1 MKPRAKKRTAPVAAV
16 PPGGPVIY
24 DSTLRDGAQALG
36 VTFSQAGKIRFAHLL
51 DDFGIPYLEGG
62 FAGSNERDM
71 QFFRDAAK
79 ERFSQIRLVAFGA
92 TRRVGGRCKDDPLV
106 QALLKA
112 GTPAAAIYGKCWKL
126 HVRDVLR
133 TSEAE
138 NLDMVSETVE
148 YLRDRGLEV
157 VFDAEHFFDGYKDD
171 PAYALEVLRRAR
183 DAGAS
188 ALALCDTNGGTLPD
202 EVAAIVA
209 AVAAAIDGSQVQK
222 FAGSQVPAS
231 PGPNLRTCEPAN
243 LRTGA
248 GAAGP
253 LLGIHAHN
261 DCGLAVANSLAAFRA
276 GARMVQGCMN
286 GYGERAGNA
295 NLTTIVPALQLKLGA
310 PVTTPERLAGLRS
323 LSLAV
328 DDLVNQ
334 RPDARAPFVGEA
346 AFSHKAGAH
355 VSGVRRNPA
364 SFEHVP
370 PESVGN
376 ERHVVLSE
384 LSGASNVLY
393 RLKQA
398 GAGGADLSRD
408 EVKRIVRELKQREA
422 EGYSFES
429 ADASFRILVQKALRA
444 HRPFF
449 ELEGFRVIVEK
460 RGGSEP
466 CLSEATV
473 KIRVGDHA
481 EITAGESV
489 NGPVDALD
497 KALRKALSQFYPE
510 IAKIVLTDF
519 RVRILDPKE
528 ATGATTRVL
537 IESTDGEKRWGTVGV
552 SPNLIEAAWQAL
564 LDSVE
569 YKLLG
574 SARAPE
580 RPSRRRAR

>member
-1 MKPRAKKRTAPVAAV
+1 MKPRAKKKTAPVAAV

-188 ALALCDTNGGTLPD
+188 ALALCDTNGGTLPE
-202 EVAAIVA
+202 EVFASVS
-209 AVAAAIDGSQVQK
+209 AVREALSGSDGRMVGWSNGRMVGNPDHATK
-222 FAGSQVPAS
+222 GPCDHATAGQNGPAV
-231 PGPNLRTCEPAN
+231 
-243 LRTGA
+243 
-248 GAAGP
+248 
-253 LLGIHAHN
+253 LLGVHAHN
-261 DCGLAVANSLAAFRA
+261 DCGLAVANSLAAYRA

-295 NLTTIVPALQLKLGA
+295 NLTTIVPALQLKLRA
-310 PVTTPERLAGLRS
+310 PVTTPEKLAGLRS

-370 PESVGN
+370 PEAVGN

-398 GAGGADLSRD
+398 GAGAADLSRD

-444 HRPFF
+444 HKPFC
-449 ELEGFRVIVEK
+449 ELEGFRVILEK
-460 RGGSEP
+460 RGGGQP

-473 KIRVGDHA
+473 KIRVADHA

-497 KALRKALSQFYPE
+497 RALRKALSQFYPE

-537 IESTDGEKRWGTVGV
+537 VESTDGEKRWGTVGV
-552 SPNLIEAAWQAL
+552 SPNIIEAAWQAL

-574 SARAPE
+574 SARA
-580 RPSRRRAR
+580 R

>member
-1 MKPRAKKRTAPVAAV
+1 MKPRAKKKTASVAAV
-16 PPGGPVIY
+16 PPDGPVIY

-36 VTFSQAGKIRFAHLL
+36 VTFSQAGKIRFAHLM
-51 DDFGIPYLEGG
+51 DEFGVPYLEGG

-71 QFFRDAAK
+71 QFFRDAAR

-106 QALLKA
+106 QALLRA

-171 PAYALEVLRRAR
+171 PAYALAVLRRAR

-202 EVAAIVA
+202 EVFS
-209 AVAAAIDGSQVQK
+209 AVSAVREA
-222 FAGSQVPAS
+222 
-231 PGPNLRTCEPAN
+231 L
-243 LRTGA
+243 
-248 GAAGP
+248 AGP
-253 LLGIHAHN
+253 DGRTVTRSHGRIVGTSDRATVRPCDRVTEQNGSAVLLGIHAHN

-334 RPDARAPFVGEA
+334 RPDPRAPFVGEA

-398 GAGGADLSRD
+398 GAGAADLSRD
-408 EVKRIVRELKQREA
+408 EVKRIVGELKAREA

-473 KIRVGDHA
+473 KIRVGNHA

-537 IESTDGEKRWGTVGV
+537 IESTDGERRWGTVGV

>member
-1 MKPRAKKRTAPVAAV
+1 MKPRASASAATSAPAPVPA
-16 PPGGPVIY
+16 GGPVLY

-36 VTFSQAGKIRFAHLL
+36 ITFSPAGKLRLAHLL

-71 QFFRDAAK
+71 QFFRDVAK
-79 ERFSQIRLVAFGA
+79 ERLQRIRIAAFGA
-92 TRRVGGRCKDDPLV
+92 TRRPGTRAEDDEFLR
-106 QALLKA
+106 ALLRA
-112 GTPAAAIYGKCWKL
+112 ETPVATIFGKCWKF
-126 HVRDVLR
+126 HVREVLR
-133 TSEAE
+133 TTLEE
-138 NLDMVSETVE
+138 NLDMVSETVAF
-148 YLRDRGLEV
+148 LRAHDREV

-171 PAYALEVLRRAR
+171 PQYALSVLRRALE
-183 DAGAS
+183 AGAS
-188 ALALCDTNGGTLPD
+188 ALALCDTNGGSLPH
-202 EVAAIVA
+202 EIFA
-209 AVAAAIDGSQVQK
+209 AVSAVREAL
-222 FAGSQVPAS
+222 
-231 PGPNLRTCEPAN
+231 GPDA
-243 LRTGA
+243 
-248 GAAGP
+248 

-261 DCGLAVANSLAAFRA
+261 DSGLATANSIEAFRA

-295 NLTTIVPALQLKLGA
+295 NLVTLLPALQLKLGA
-310 PVTTPERLAGLRS
+310 AAVPPEKLATLRS

-328 DDLVNQ
+328 DDLANQ
-334 RPDARAPFVGEA
+334 RPDPRAPYVGEA
-346 AFSHKAGAH
+346 AFSHKAGTH

-364 SFEHVP
+364 TFEHVP
-370 PESVGN
+370 PEAVGN

-398 GAGGADLSRD
+398 GAGAADLSRE
-408 EVKRIVRELKQREA
+408 EVKRIVASLKAREA
-422 EGYSFES
+422 EGYTFES

-497 KALRKALSQFYPE
+497 KALRKALAAFYPE

-537 IESTDGEKRWGTVGV
+537 IESTDGERRWGTVGV

-574 SARAPE
+574 SGAAAP
-580 RPSRRRAR
+580 

>member
-1 MKPRAKKRTAPVAAV
+1 MKPRAKRKPAPVAAV

-92 TRRVGGRCKDDPLV
+92 TRRVGGSCKDDPLV
-106 QALLKA
+106 QALLRA

-148 YLRDRGLEV
+148 YLRARGLEV
-157 VFDAEHFFDGYKDD
+157 VFDAEHFFDGYRDD

-188 ALALCDTNGGTLPD
+188 ALALCDTNGGTLPH
-202 EVAAIVA
+202 EIFEIVSKVRAAL
-209 AVAAAIDGSQVQK
+209 
-222 FAGSQVPAS
+222 AGSQVS
-231 PGPNLRTCEPAN
+231 GRRDEPAN
-243 LRTGA
+243 PQTRKPANLQTAAGGA
-248 GAAGP
+248 GL

-261 DCGLAVANSLAAFRA
+261 DCGMAVANSLEAFRA

-286 GYGERAGNA
+286 GFGERAGNA
-295 NLTTIVPALQLKLGA
+295 NLTTILPVLQLKLGA
-310 PVTTPERLAGLRS
+310 AATTPDRLAGLRS

-334 RPDARAPFVGEA
+334 RPDPRAPFVGEA

-355 VSGVRRNPA
+355 VAGVRRNPA
-364 SFEHVP
+364 TFEHVP

-376 ERHVVLSE
+376 QRHVVLSE

-398 GAGGADLSRD
+398 GAGAADLSKE
-408 EVKRIVRELKQREA
+408 EVRRIVDTLKARES

-537 IESTDGEKRWGTVGV
+537 VESTDGERRWGTVGV
-552 SPNLIEAAWQAL
+552 SPNIIEAAWQAL

-574 SARAPE
+574 AARAPQ
-580 RPSRRRAR
+580 PPPRRRRTR

>member
-1 MKPRAKKRTAPVAAV
+1 MNARAKASKHPVRSV
-16 PPGGPVIY
+16 PPDGPVIY

-36 VTFSQAGKIRFAHLL
+36 VTFSQPGKIRFAHLL
-51 DDFGIPYLEGG
+51 DDFGVPYLEGG

-92 TRRVGGRCKDDPLV
+92 TRRVGGSCKDDPLV

-133 TSEAE
+133 TSESE

-148 YLRDRGLEV
+148 YLRARGLEV
-157 VFDAEHFFDGYKDD
+157 IFDAEHFFDGYKDD

-188 ALALCDTNGGTLPD
+188 AIALCDTNGGTLPE
-202 EVAAIVA
+202 EVFA
-209 AVAAAIDGSQVQK
+209 AVSDAREAVG
-222 FAGSQVPAS
+222 G
-231 PGPNLRTCEPAN
+231 
-243 LRTGA
+243 
-248 GAAGP
+248 
-253 LLGIHAHN
+253 LLGVHAHN

-295 NLTTIVPALQLKLGA
+295 NLTTIVPALQLKLRA
-310 PVTTPERLAGLRS
+310 PVTTPGKLAGLRS

-334 RPDARAPFVGEA
+334 RPDPRAPFVGEA

-398 GAGGADLSRD
+398 GACGADLSRD

-460 RGGSEP
+460 RGGAEP

-481 EITAGESV
+481 EITAGESMS
-489 NGPVDALD
+489 GPVDALD

-537 IESTDGEKRWGTVGV
+537 VESTDGERRWGTVGV
-552 SPNLIEAAWQAL
+552 SPNIIEAAWQAL

-574 SARAPE
+574 AARAPKGRTA
-580 RPSRRRAR
+580 RPRAR

>member
-1 MKPRAKKRTAPVAAV
+1 MRRDSSTGPLARAS
-16 PPGGPVIY
+16 GPVLESRRMNDPAFPPPVFY
-24 DSTLRDGAQALG
+24 DATLRDGAQALG
-36 VTFSQAGKIRFAHLL
+36 ITFSPAGKIRLAHLL
-51 DDFGIPYLEGG
+51 DEFGIPYVEGG

-79 ERFSQIRLVAFGA
+79 ERFTRVRIAAFGT
-92 TRRVGGRCKDDPLV
+92 TRRAGVRTEDDEFV
-106 QALLKA
+106 QALLRA
-112 GTPAAAIYGKCWKL
+112 ETPVTTVFGKCWKL
-126 HVRDVLR
+126 HVREVLR
-133 TSEAE
+133 TSAEE
-138 NLDMVSETVE
+138 NLDMVGETVAF
-148 YLRDRGLEV
+148 LKARGREV
-157 VFDAEHFFDGYKDD
+157 VFDAEHFFDGFKDD
-171 PAYALEVLRRAR
+171 PDYALAVLRRAR
-183 DAGAS
+183 EAGAD
-188 ALALCDTNGGTLPD
+188 ALALCDTNGGSMPH
-202 EVAAIVA
+202 EVFA
-209 AVAAAIDGSQVQK
+209 AVSAVREALGDA
-222 FAGSQVPAS
+222 
-231 PGPNLRTCEPAN
+231 
-243 LRTGA
+243 
-248 GAAGP
+248 

-261 DCGLAVANSLAAFRA
+261 DSGLAVANSVEAFRA
-276 GARMVQGCMN
+276 GARMVQGCLN

-295 NLTTIVPALQLKLGA
+295 NLTTLVPTLQLKFGA
-310 PVTTPERLAGLRS
+310 AAVPPDKLATLRS

-328 DDLVNQ
+328 DDLANQ
-334 RPDARAPFVGEA
+334 RPDPRAPYVGEA
-346 AFSHKAGAH
+346 AFSHKAGTH

-364 SFEHVP
+364 TFEHVP

-398 GAGGADLSRD
+398 GSGAADVSKED
-408 EVKRIVRELKQREA
+408 VKKIVAELKAREA
-422 EGYSFES
+422 EGYTFES
-429 ADASFRILVQKALRA
+429 ADASFRILVRKALA
-444 HRPFF
+444 EHKPFF

-460 RGGSEP
+460 RGGGRP

-481 EITAGESV
+481 EITAGESE

-519 RVRILDPKE
+519 RVRILDPNE

-552 SPNLIEAAWQAL
+552 SPNIIEAAWQAL

-569 YKLLG
+569 YKLLEG
-574 SARAPE
+574 
-580 RPSRRRAR
+580 

>member
-202 EVAAIVA
+202 EVFA
-209 AVAAAIDGSQVQK
+209 AVSAVREALS
-222 FAGSQVPAS
+222 GSQVPSSKSQDAGRKKNGDLQ
-231 PGPNLRTCEPAN
+231 PATCDLRPEEG
-243 LRTGA
+243 RGA
-248 GAAGP
+248 P
-253 LLGIHAHN
+253 ILGIHAHT

-310 PVTTPERLAGLRS
+310 SVTTPEKLAGLRS

-370 PESVGN
+370 PEAVGN

-398 GAGGADLSRD
+398 GAGAADLSRD
-408 EVKRIVRELKQREA
+408 EVKRIVRELKEREA

-444 HRPFF
+444 HKPFF
-449 ELEGFRVIVEK
+449 KLEGFRVIVEK
-460 RGGSEP
+460 RGGGQP

-497 KALRKALSQFYPE
+497 RALRKALSQFYPE

-537 IESTDGEKRWGTVGV
+537 VESTDGEKRWGTVGV
-552 SPNLIEAAWQAL
+552 SPNIIEAAWQAL

-574 SARAPE
+574 SARA
-580 RPSRRRAR
+580 R

>member
-1 MKPRAKKRTAPVAAV
+1 MKPRAKKTTASVAAV
-16 PPGGPVIY
+16 PPDGPVIY

-36 VTFSQAGKIRFAHLL
+36 VTFSQAGKIRFAHLM
-51 DDFGIPYLEGG
+51 DEFGVPYLEGG

-71 QFFRDAAK
+71 QFFRDAAR

-106 QALLKA
+106 QALLRA

-171 PAYALEVLRRAR
+171 PAYALAVLRRAR

-202 EVAAIVA
+202 EVFS
-209 AVAAAIDGSQVQK
+209 AVSAVREA
-222 FAGSQVPAS
+222 
-231 PGPNLRTCEPAN
+231 L
-243 LRTGA
+243 
-248 GAAGP
+248 AGP
-253 LLGIHAHN
+253 DGRTVTRSHGRIVGTSDRATVRPCDRVTDQNGAILLGIHAHN

-310 PVTTPERLAGLRS
+310 PVTTPEKLAGLRS

-334 RPDARAPFVGEA
+334 RPDPRAPFVGEA

-370 PESVGN
+370 PEAVGN

-398 GAGGADLSRD
+398 GAGAADLSRD
-408 EVKRIVRELKQREA
+408 EVKRIVGELKAREA

-537 IESTDGEKRWGTVGV
+537 IESTDGERRWGTVGV

>member
-92 TRRVGGRCKDDPLV
+92 TRRVGGSCKDDPLV

-188 ALALCDTNGGTLPD
+188 VLALCDTNGGTLPD
-202 EVAAIVA
+202 EVFASVS
-209 AVAAAIDGSQVQK
+209 AVREALSGSDGRMVGWSNGRMVGNPDHATK
-222 FAGSQVPAS
+222 GPCDHATAGQNGPAV
-231 PGPNLRTCEPAN
+231 
-243 LRTGA
+243 
-248 GAAGP
+248 

-295 NLTTIVPALQLKLGA
+295 NLTTIVPALQLKLRA
-310 PVTTPERLAGLRS
+310 PVTTPEKLAGLRS

-370 PESVGN
+370 PEAVGN

-398 GAGGADLSRD
+398 GAGAADLSRD
-408 EVKRIVRELKQREA
+408 EVKRIVRELKEREA

-444 HRPFF
+444 HKPFF

-460 RGGSEP
+460 RGGGQP

-497 KALRKALSQFYPE
+497 RALRKALSQFYPE

-537 IESTDGEKRWGTVGV
+537 VESTDGEKRWGTVGV
-552 SPNLIEAAWQAL
+552 SPNIIEAAWQAL

-574 SARAPE
+574 SARA
-580 RPSRRRAR
+580 R

>member
-1 MKPRAKKRTAPVAAV
+1 MT
-16 PPGGPVIY
+16 
-24 DSTLRDGAQALG
+24 
-36 VTFSQAGKIRFAHLL
+36 
-51 DDFGIPYLEGG
+51 
-62 FAGSNERDM
+62 
-71 QFFRDAAK
+71 
-79 ERFSQIRLVAFGA
+79 
-92 TRRVGGRCKDDPLV
+92 
-106 QALLKA
+106 
-112 GTPAAAIYGKCWKL
+112 
-126 HVRDVLR
+126 
-133 TSEAE
+133 
-138 NLDMVSETVE
+138 
-148 YLRDRGLEV
+148 
-157 VFDAEHFFDGYKDD
+157 
-171 PAYALEVLRRAR
+171 
-183 DAGAS
+183 
-188 ALALCDTNGGTLPD
+188 
-202 EVAAIVA
+202 
-209 AVAAAIDGSQVQK
+209 
-222 FAGSQVPAS
+222 
-231 PGPNLRTCEPAN
+231 
-243 LRTGA
+243 
-248 GAAGP
+248 
-253 LLGIHAHN
+253 
-261 DCGLAVANSLAAFRA
+261 
-276 GARMVQGCMN
+276 
-286 GYGERAGNA
+286 
-295 NLTTIVPALQLKLGA
+295 
-310 PVTTPERLAGLRS
+310 

-398 GAGGADLSRD
+398 GAGAADLSRD
-408 EVKRIVRELKQREA
+408 EVKRIVAELKGREA

-473 KIRVGDHA
+473 KIRVGGHA
-481 EITAGESV
+481 EITAGESMS
-489 NGPVDALD
+489 GPVDALD
-497 KALRKALSQFYPE
+497 RALRKALSKFYPE

-519 RVRILDPKE
+519 RVRILDPQE

-537 IESTDGEKRWGTVGV
+537 VESTDGASRWGTVGV
-552 SPNLIEAAWQAL
+552 SPNIIEAAWQAL

-574 SARAPE
+574 SARAPKKKTS
-580 RPSRRRAR
+580 RPRAR

>member
-1 MKPRAKKRTAPVAAV
+1 MKVRAKKTTASVAAV
-16 PPGGPVIY
+16 PPDGPVIY

-36 VTFSQAGKIRFAHLL
+36 VTFSQAGKIRFAHLM
-51 DDFGIPYLEGG
+51 DEFGVPYLEGG

-71 QFFRDAAK
+71 QFFRDAAR

-106 QALLKA
+106 QALLRA

-171 PAYALEVLRRAR
+171 PAYALAVLRRAR

-188 ALALCDTNGGTLPD
+188 RSTAEQNGG
-202 EVAAIVA
+202 
-209 AVAAAIDGSQVQK
+209 AV
-222 FAGSQVPAS
+222 
-231 PGPNLRTCEPAN
+231 
-243 LRTGA
+243 
-248 GAAGP
+248 

-295 NLTTIVPALQLKLGA
+295 NLTTIVPALQLKLRA
-310 PVTTPERLAGLRS
+310 PVTTPEKLAGLRS

-334 RPDARAPFVGEA
+334 RPDPRAPFVGEA

-370 PESVGN
+370 PEAVGN

-398 GAGGADLSRD
+398 GAGAADLSRD
-408 EVKRIVRELKQREA
+408 EVKRIVGELKAREA

-537 IESTDGEKRWGTVGV
+537 IESTDGERRWGTVGV